1 MSKPIEDQLRTMFA
15 AVDAQQTAID
25 IDAITANRGQPGQP
39 LDLVIDNET
48 EEIRVLDTNRNGTE
62 RRNRGLALAAAAL
75 LVVVGFV
82 ALQARS
88 DDDSAPIDIAPTTPP
103 TTALETTTSTPVAA
117 AFRVSLI
124 VPETLDPFDASIVAE
139 LESRSATED
148 FDLIVS
154 PVPVGDAAGASA
166 AVQAAVDDGA
176 GAVLV
181 AGLGDASADALLPAS
196 DAGIVSLALGSTT
209 QQSDAIDLVIGFD
222 DYTAGQQVGAWAGGA
237 ADGDVQIALLE
248 IGAPGESSIDT
259 RRVQGFLNGFGVLW
273 PCGVV
278 RGCGAE
284 NIDPSGA
291 LAADDASEYT
301 SFTISG
307 SYEIVC
313 REATGGTT
321 EGGREAMARCL
332 ADHPNLDVVYSAN
345 EAIGS
350 GAIEALDAAGRAP
363 AVDADGSPVDPVL
376 IASVG
381 GSCSGV
387 FQWFGDLGGGA
398 QRLVA
403 STQLY
408 PGRIAEEAVNAIG
421 SLATDG
427 TLPAPSP
434 GFDYISTGELVV
446 TDSAGRLDLGINT
459 VSSERGSED
468 CWG

>member
-15 AVDAQQTAID
+15 AVDAQQSAID
-25 IDAITANRGQPGQP
+25 IDAITEERGRP

-48 EEIRVLDTNRNGTE
+48 EEIRMLDINKNRME
-62 RRNRGLALAAAAL
+62 RRIQGLALVAAAL

-88 DDDSAPIDIAPTTPP
+88 SDDTAPVDIAPTTPP
-103 TTALETTTSTPVAA
+103 TTAAESTTSTPVAA

-124 VPETLDPFDASIVAE
+124 VPETLDPFDAAIVAE
-139 LESRSATED
+139 LESRSAAED
-148 FDLIVS
+148 FDLVVT
-154 PVPVGDAAGASA
+154 PVPVGDATGASA

-181 AGLGDASADALLPAS
+181 AGLGDVSADALLPAS

-209 QQSDAIDLVIGFD
+209 QQSDAVDLVIGFD
-222 DYTAGQQVGAWAGGA
+222 DYIAGQQVGAWAGGA
-237 ADGDVQIALLE
+237 ADGDVKIALLE
-248 IGAPGESSIDT
+248 AGAPGESSIDT
-259 RRVQGFLNGFGVLW
+259 RRVQGFLNGFGVLR

-278 RGCGAE
+278 RGCEAE
-284 NIDPSGA
+284 NIDASGA
-291 LAADDASEYT
+291 LAADDAGEYT

-313 REATGGTT
+313 REDTGGTT

-332 ADHPNLDVVYSAN
+332 ADHPDLDVVYTAN

-363 AVDADGSPVDPVL
+363 AVDADGALVDPVL

-381 GSCSGV
+381 GSCAGV
-387 FQWFGDLGGGA
+387 FEWFGDLGDGA
-398 QRLVA
+398 RRLVA

-421 SLATDG
+421 TLATDG

-459 VSSERGSED
+459 VSSERGSDD